1 LRKQNFTLTTSGF
14 WEYILKGWV
23 LPQNQTSRFQIGILK
38 R

>member
-1 LRKQNFTLTTSGF
+1 
-14 WEYILKGWV
+14 